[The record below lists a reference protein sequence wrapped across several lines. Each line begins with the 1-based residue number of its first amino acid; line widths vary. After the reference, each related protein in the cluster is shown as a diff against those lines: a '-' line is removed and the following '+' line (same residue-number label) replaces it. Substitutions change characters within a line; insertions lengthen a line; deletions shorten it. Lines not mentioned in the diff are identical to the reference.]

1 MVSAPII
8 MGRLNLEVCQNFVA
22 HNFSPHLWGDKPLC
36 GGGVKIIWGS
46 NIYYYT
52 FHYFIF
58 LETAKHPEN

>member
-8 MGRLNLEVCQNFVA
+8 MGRHNLEVCQNFVA
-22 HNFSPHLWGDKPLC
+22 HNFFPHLWG
-36 GGGVKIIWGS
+36 KIIWGS

-52 FHYFIF
+52 LHYFMF